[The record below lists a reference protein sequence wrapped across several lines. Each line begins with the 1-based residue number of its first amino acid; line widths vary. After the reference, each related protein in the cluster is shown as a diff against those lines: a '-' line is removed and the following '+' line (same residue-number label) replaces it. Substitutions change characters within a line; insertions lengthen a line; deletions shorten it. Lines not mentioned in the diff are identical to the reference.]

1 MHAMFCNFF
10 TLFNIFLGYEYALL
24 CDKPAAF
31 HKSENKIKTFPFRK
45 QLYFSLST
53 RAKLKTRLV
62 RMLMYLAI
70 VFKVA

>member
-1 MHAMFCNFF
+1 MY
-10 TLFNIFLGYEYALL
+10 G
-24 CDKPAAF
+24 KPAAF
-31 HKSENKIKTFPFRK
+31 NKSENEIKSFVVRK

-62 RMLMYLAI
+62 KALMYLAI